1 MKKTVNIAIDGPAGA
16 GKSTIAK
23 SVSSQL
29 GYIYMDTGALYRSIA
44 LYTIRKDAYKSD
56 EIISCLDEISL
67 ELKFIDELQQ
77 VFLNGENVSDKIRT
91 PEVSMG
97 ASRVSALPEVRKF
110 LFDLQ
115 RKNAEE
121 NNLIM
126 DGRDIGTV
134 VLPNADLKIFLTA
147 SAEERAKRRYL
158 ELKEKPDCPP
168 YESILQDI
176 IKRDYDDEHRETA
189 PLKKADDAVLV
200 DSTDMTA
207 DEVIDYIVKLIRE
220 KTAE

>member
-1 MKKTVNIAIDGPAGA
+1 MEKTVNIAIDGPAGA

-44 LYTIRKDAYKSD
+44 LYTIRKNAYKPD

-67 ELKFIDELQQ
+67 ELKFIDGLQQ

-134 VLPNADLKIFLTA
+134 VLPNANLKIFLTA

-158 ELKEKPDCPP
+158 ELKEKPDCPS
-168 YESILQDI
+168 YDSILQDI

-200 DSTDMTA
+200 DSTNMTA

-220 KTAE
+220 KTAK